1 VNGICV
7 LGDVNF
13 DTGEMNRPVNDV
25 TVTGFTIRGF
35 SDSGIIAVG
44 ADNATFSNNVAEDND
59 EYGIT
64 AFTSSGT
71 RMLFNRVSG
80 AHEAGFYIGDSPN
93 ADAKLVGNESFDSLF
108 GVLIRNAL
116 QGSVVAN
123 SLHDNCAAVAVLADA
138 PGPAGLFNVTANR
151 ITHNTKSCPASDD
164 FPSDLSGIGVALFG
178 ATGVTVA
185 GNTITGNVPGVLD
198 RCSRRRRCHDRPRR
212 NGADEQQGGRK
223 PDRRKR
229 PRRVLGQRRVREHVQ
244 RQPLPDEQ
252 PAGALSLTVLRAG
265 AGFAPAHVPYGRLES
280 PEGVDSGSS
289 SASRFLQSCKRSIIT
304 CAISC

>member
-13 DTGEMNRPVNDV
+13 DTGEVNRPVNDV

-64 AFTSSGT
+64 AFTASGT

-93 ADAKLVGNESFDSLF
+93 AEAKLVGNESFDSLF

-138 PGPAGLFNVTANR
+138 RAPPDSSTSPPTELPT
-151 ITHNTKSCPASDD
+151 T
-164 FPSDLSGIGVALFG
+164 
-178 ATGVTVA
+178 
-185 GNTITGNVPGVLD
+185 
-198 RCSRRRRCHDRPRR
+198 R
-212 NGADEQQGGRK
+212 N
-223 PDRRKR
+223 
-229 PRRVLGQRRVREHVQ
+229 RVRQATISRPTCRE
-244 RQPLPDEQ
+244 
-252 PAGALSLTVLRAG
+252 
-265 AGFAPAHVPYGRLES
+265 
-280 PEGVDSGSS
+280 
-289 SASRFLQSCKRSIIT
+289 SASRSSEQRE
-304 CAISC
+304 